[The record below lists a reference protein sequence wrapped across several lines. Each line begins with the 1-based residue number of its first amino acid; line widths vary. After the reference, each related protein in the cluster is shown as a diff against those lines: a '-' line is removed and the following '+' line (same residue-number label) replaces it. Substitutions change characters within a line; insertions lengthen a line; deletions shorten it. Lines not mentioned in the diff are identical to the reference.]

1 MYKIYIVEFGDTVGK
16 IAEKFDVSVDVL
28 EKINGPIN
36 NLVPGMQIVVP
47 NNSANL
53 PFSNYVVEKGD
64 NVYDIARKNNVN
76 YQDLLMINGLDEND
90 YIYPGQQILIPK
102 PGYGIY
108 ITEGNETINGVAGR
122 IGIQPNE
129 IISQN
134 GSLYLMPNQLIIY
147 KKEKS
152 S

>member
-1 MYKIYIVEFGDTVGK
+1 MYKIYIVEFGDTLGN

-64 NVYDIARKNNVN
+64 SVYDIARKNNVN
-76 YQDLLMINGLDEND
+76 YKDLLMLNGLDEND

-102 PGYGIY
+102 SGYGIY

-122 IGIQPNE
+122 IGVQPNE
-129 IISQN
+129 ILSQN

>member
-1 MYKIYIVEFGDTVGK
+1 MYKIYIVEYGDTLGK

-36 NLVPGMQIVVP
+36 SLVPGMQIVVP
-47 NNSANL
+47 NNSSNL

-64 NVYDIARKNNVN
+64 SVYDIARKNNVS
-76 YQDLLMINGLDEND
+76 YQDLLMLNGLNEND
-90 YIYPGQQILIPK
+90 YIYPGQQILVPK

-108 ITEGNETINGVAGR
+108 ITEDNETINGIAGR
-122 IGIQPNE
+122 IGIQPNA

-134 GSLYLMPNQLIIY
+134 GSLYLVPNQLIIY

>member
-1 MYKIYIVEFGDTVGK
+1 MYKIYIVEYGDTLGK

-47 NNSANL
+47 NNSSNL

-64 NVYDIARKNNVN
+64 SVYDIARKNNVN
-76 YQDLLMINGLDEND
+76 YQDLIMLNGLDEND
-90 YIYPGQQILIPK
+90 YIYPGQQILVPK

-108 ITEGNETINGVAGR
+108 ITEDNETINGIAGR
-122 IGIQPNE
+122 IGIQPNS